1 MITEVSI
8 NQIDGVLLGVSY
20 GNEEIEFAHTEHNLQ
35 IFFFIF
41 CLSFIWIREN

>member
-1 MITEVSI
+1 MITDISI
-8 NQIDGVLLGVSY
+8 SQIDGVLLGVSY
-20 GNEEIEFAHTEHNLQ
+20 GSEEIEIKHTEHNLQ